1 MKIKMHLKKV
11 IFKYLL
17 FIWYLDIYYLISLR
31 KYENVII
38 DDKMIFF
45 LKNIYFF

>member
-31 KYENVII
+31 KYKNV
-38 DDKMIFF
+38 F
-45 LKNIYFF
+45 L